1 MSTTFV
7 AQTAASALATL
18 LPSASPLAALLQSA
32 GMVHSGSMPAGSIT
46 VSVDYVGPQ
55 SAELAL
61 ILSSRAAESLRVS
74 GGTGPFSLADVLR
87 PAFEAAAAELGSGV
101 LGEVAESVSSVLF
114 TDEDAAIFK
123 VVDDGKADGE
133 PFAWLAIKTRD
144 SSNKINGELTAA
156 KLGRIH
162 DVEMT
167 LSVVIGRTRM
177 SVANVLGL
185 EPGDVVDLDRSA
197 GSPADVLLNGRLIAH
212 GEVVVVDQDYAVRIT
227 KILDTAETVG

>member
-1 MSTTFV
+1 MSTTL
-7 AQTAASALATL
+7 ATQAAASALVTL
-18 LPSASPLAALLQSA
+18 LPSPSPLSASLQ
-32 GMVHSGSMPAGSIT
+32 PAGAVPAGT
-46 VSVDYVGPQ
+46 MGVAVDYVGPQ

-61 ILSSRAAESLRVS
+61 VLSSRAADSLRVA
-74 GGTGPFSLADVLR
+74 GGAGPFSLADVLR
-87 PAFEAAAAELGSGV
+87 PAFEAATAELGSGV
-101 LGEVAESVSSVLF
+101 LGEVSEHDSAALFADSGAAVFQVL
-114 TDEDAAIFK
+114 
-123 VVDDGKADGE
+123 DGGAGQD
-133 PFAWLAIKTRD
+133 PFAWLAIKIRN
-144 SSNKINGELTAA
+144 SAGNGGGELSAA

-162 DVEMT
+162 DVEMA

-185 EPGDVVDLDRSA
+185 EPGNVVDLDRSA

>member
-1 MSTTFV
+1 MNTTL
-7 AQTAASALATL
+7 ATQAAASALANL
-18 LPSASPLAALLQSA
+18 LPSPSPLSATLQPA
-32 GMVHSGSMPAGSIT
+32 GTVPAGSMG
-46 VSVDYVGPQ
+46 VVVDYVGPQ

-61 ILSSRAAESLRVS
+61 VLSSRAEDSLRLA
-74 GGTGPFSLADVLR
+74 GGAGPFSPADVMR
-87 PAFEAAAAELGSGV
+87 PALEAATAELGSGV
-101 LGEVAESVSSVLF
+101 LGEVSESASAALF
-114 TDEDAAIFK
+114 TDPGATVFQ
-123 VVDDGKADGE
+123 VLDGAGQE
-133 PFAWLAIKTRD
+133 PFAWLAIKIRA
-144 SSNKINGELTAA
+144 SASNGGGELSAA

-162 DVEMT
+162 DVEMA

-185 EPGDVVDLDRSA
+185 EPGNVVDLDRSA